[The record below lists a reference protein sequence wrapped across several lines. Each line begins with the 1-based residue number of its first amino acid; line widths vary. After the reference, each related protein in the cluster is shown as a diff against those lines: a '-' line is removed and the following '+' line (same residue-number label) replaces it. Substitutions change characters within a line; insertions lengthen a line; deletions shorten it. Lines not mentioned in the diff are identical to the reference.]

1 MNPYIS
7 VFEIFEDNNVLKE
20 RMIHLENEIVKLQ
33 ETNAKQLKEITFLK
47 ASNLA
52 LKETIDATNEDN
64 ANEVLDYFH
73 RVHSIRKTA
82 SAYCMEMAELYE
94 LIPQWEDSRE
104 GLKAAD
110 DYKECRIEVIGRREY
125 DEELEKDMTWE
136 EREFRERALDTDDVY
151 KIIAD
156 YIENT
161 NLSLYEI
168 ADRYELRINY
178 FFRLLKE
185 NKVIDKETDANG
197 YECFYEEH
205 MGSGCQWDG
214 ESELGLIDA

>member
-7 VFEIFEDNNVLKE
+7 VFEIFEDNKRMKE
-20 RMIHLENEIVKLQ
+20 RMIHLENEITTLQ
-33 ETNAKQLKEITFLK
+33 ERNATQFKEIRILK

-52 LKETIDATNEDN
+52 LKETIDAIDEDN
-64 ANEVLDYFH
+64 TNEVLDYFH

-82 SAYCMEMAELYE
+82 SAYCMEMYELYE
-94 LIPQWEDSRE
+94 LIPQWENSRE

-110 DYKECRIEVIGRREY
+110 DYTECRIEVIGRREY

-136 EREFRERALDTDDVY
+136 EREFRERELDTDEVD
-151 KIIAD
+151 KIITD
-156 YIENT
+156 YKESN
-161 NLSLYEI
+161 NLTLYEL

-178 FFRLLKE
+178 LFKLLKE
-185 NKVIDKETDANG
+185 NKVIEKETDANG

-205 MGSGCQWDG
+205 MGSGCEWDG
-214 ESELGLIDA
+214 ESELGLIET